1 LAARII
7 GAFDADL
14 SLKLATFA
22 QDLQDQVAEKN
33 LKLKAQL

>member
-1 LAARII
+1 
-7 GAFDADL
+7 
-14 SLKLATFA
+14 LKLATFA